1 MTKIHSITVN
11 ESGEIVCSI
20 KEMQDDIAV
29 FLTHKENTYV
39 TGAMAYSLF
48 VSLYN
53 THCNPPTNARK
64 TPTGKIGKWD
74 KAISRRQFIKICNL
88 LHPDRRAKQAK
99 LFCDEPKDLITELS
113 FYFEEE
119 RPREVTI
126 GNFKSKQKT
135 FPRVKRPPV
144 WELEKCFIDGLRA
157 IREARNAGADYNDET
172 ISQGVFNM
180 VMFRAPNFLS
190 GGKAA

>member
-1 MTKIHSITVN
+1 MKKIHSITVN

-39 TGAMAYSLF
+39 TGDMAYSLF

-53 THCNPPTNARK
+53 THCNPPTNVRK

-88 LHPDRRAKQAK
+88 LRPDRRAKQAK
-99 LFCDEPKDLITELS
+99 VFCNEPKDLITELG

-126 GNFKSKQKT
+126 GNSQSKQRT
-135 FPRVKRPPV
+135 LTRVKRPPV
-144 WELEKCFIDGLRA
+144 WELEKCFIDGLRF
-157 IREARNAGADYNDET
+157 IREARKAGASYNDEN
-172 ISQGVFNM
+172 ISQGVFNS
-180 VMFRAPNFLS
+180 VMFRAPTFLK